1 MYFDSRLTHY
11 ATKEQHQHIIVVGT
25 NKSQFVVNGVVVEP
39 VHLRRFLNVFLDF
52 LSVTHTK
59 NLVDQLFANI
69 STVITIQD
77 NFSHLYV

>member
-1 MYFDSRLTHY
+1 MQVPILTY
-11 ATKEQHQHIIVVGT
+11 QVTKKQHQHTIIVGT

-39 VHLRRFLNVFLDF
+39 IRLGRFLNVFLDF
-52 LSVTHTK
+52 LPVGHTK

-69 STVITIQD
+69 STVVTIQD